1 MAAAQIHGWHQVK
14 SHLHCT
20 VLPLASPRAWGA
32 LRPWCQAIAASAM
45 CESSGAAQGIL
56 EHGHGRPGAAPEFLV
71 RDGKFSITLGRILL
85 FLRPTGC
92 LGRSARLLSE

>member
-14 SHLHCT
+14 
-20 VLPLASPRAWGA
+20 PADGA
-32 LRPWCQAIAASAM
+32 VSGYRER
-45 CESSGAAQGIL
+45 ESSGQGIL
-56 EHGHGRPGAAPEFLV
+56 EHDRTGAAPEFLV
-71 RDGKFSITLGRILL
+71 RDGKFSITLGRTLL